1 MSRRDTKLRLNVIHT
16 IDREDLLNGVS
27 GVLCCLSGGADS
39 VTLLDVMLSLRQ
51 RYGIM
56 ISAVHVN
63 HGIRGNEADRDE
75 MFCKELCSKYGIKLY
90 VKRGD
95 VPSYAKSKGISTELA
110 AREVRYSLFE
120 EALSESGAEVAAT
133 AHNAND
139 NAETGSLH
147 QTAAL
152 CYARTDNGVRR

>member
-51 RYGIM
+51 RYGIS

-75 MFCKELCSKYGIKLY
+75 MFCKELCSKYGIKLLTDISQHQGNC
-90 VKRGD
+90 KKND
-95 VPSYAKSKGISTELA
+95 QPS
-110 AREVRYSLFE
+110 R
-120 EALSESGAEVAAT
+120 
-133 AHNAND
+133 
-139 NAETGSLH
+139 
-147 QTAAL
+147 
-152 CYARTDNGVRR
+152 